1 MQSCLIVSIYKIS
14 VVSVCMLNLVNYNY
28 GYLFGTLKPSS
39 PIKLISSLLISFKIG
54 APEDKDPI
62 V

>member
-1 MQSCLIVSIYKIS
+1 LPWIVVYIYKKG

-39 PIKLISSLLISFKIG
+39 PTKLISSLLISFKIG